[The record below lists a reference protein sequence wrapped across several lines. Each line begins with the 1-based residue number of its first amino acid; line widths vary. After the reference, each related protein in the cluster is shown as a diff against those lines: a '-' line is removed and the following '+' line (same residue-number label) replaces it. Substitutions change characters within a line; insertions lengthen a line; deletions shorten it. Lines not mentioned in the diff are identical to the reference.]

1 MLRLLC
7 ESVHIVLCLIKRSTC
22 TTHYVYMFYFVSSA
36 GPCNAHVHSSTQHT
50 CGGGNNNPSNARCNG
65 TDNAAYTENYLP
77 PPILPPPQ
85 QPTVYSHPEARGPPS
100 FGSPCP
106 VLPIIVILFTRE

>member
-1 MLRLLC
+1 MNF
-7 ESVHIVLCLIKRSTC
+7 III
-22 TTHYVYMFYFVSSA
+22 YSA

-50 CGGGNNNPSNARCNG
+50 CGEGGNSSPPNTRCNNG

-85 QPTVYSHPEARGPPS
+85 QPTVYSHPEARGPSS
-100 FGSPCP
+100 FYRGPCP
-106 VLPIIVILFTRE
+106 VLPIIVI